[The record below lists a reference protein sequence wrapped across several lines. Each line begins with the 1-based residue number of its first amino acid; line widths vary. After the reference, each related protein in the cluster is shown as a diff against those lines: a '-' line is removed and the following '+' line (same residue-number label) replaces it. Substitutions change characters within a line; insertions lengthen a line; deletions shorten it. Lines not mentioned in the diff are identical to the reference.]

1 LEKKTS
7 TIRKPGRAAG
17 VFGERTVQLLKMQD
31 SLYWSII
38 LWSRNRSIDGKK
50 VNVGDIY
57 DESLTWFFGRK
68 ARTHYEAYLAVPLRD
83 AQKRSLWIDSRLLE
97 RSGKIAERDGVPRN
111 RVLYTALVLFVKR
124 FGPLATEG
132 EIGYLRKIKSQ
143 AGQQGRPI
151 GSRKKP
157 QKVPTSV

>member
-7 TIRKPGRAAG
+7 TTRKPGHVADG
-17 VFGERTVQLLKMQD
+17 LGERTLQLLKMQH
-31 SLYWSII
+31 SLYWSVI

-57 DESLTWFFGRK
+57 DESLTWFLGRE
-68 ARTHYEAYLAVPLRD
+68 ARTSYEAYLAVPLRQ

-97 RSGKIAERDGVPRN
+97 RSRKIAERDGVPRN
-111 RVLYTALVLFVKR
+111 RVLYTALVLFVKK
-124 FGPLATEG
+124 FGPVATEKD
-132 EIGYLRKIKSQ
+132 IAYLTKIKSK

-151 GSRKKP
+151 GSGKKR
-157 QKVPTSV
+157 